1 MESEVAQAPPDTRQ
15 LSRLRPRK
23 ATVIYITR
31 YTTPLWKRTSPQ
43 RVLGRKRFLYPRFCA
58 PIKVNRRAFTLPPLQ
73 LWSSA
78 YPDIPSVGWP
88 SSFRELLHLYI
99 LCKFTHMQ
107 YYIMVTVVHVILST
121 TTIVVVDC
129 KLTFL
134 SLTLWHRIIHLD
146 FMRPYLN
153 TLCTMITR
161 FVY

>member
-1 MESEVAQAPPDTRQ
+1 MKTDLTSTCPWPETLLVSEVLCAYKGEQTCIHIAAATVVVIGLPRYPFSRVTLF
-15 LSRLRPRK
+15 LSR
-23 ATVIYITR
+23 VI
-31 YTTPLWKRTSPQ
+31 
-43 RVLGRKRFLYPRFCA
+43 G
-58 PIKVNRRAFTLPPLQ
+58 PIHFVQIHT
-73 LWSSA
+73 
-78 YPDIPSVGWP
+78 
-88 SSFRELLHLYI
+88 
-99 LCKFTHMQ
+99 Q

-134 SLTLWHRIIHLD
+134 SLTLRHRIIHLD